1 MHFTSEQRLDGDIL
15 ERAFTL
21 SDIPGIL
28 WTPPSASSPAPV
40 PVILMGQPGGIGMQ
54 RMYPRLA
61 ARAQGVA
68 RHGFAAVCVE
78 LPGAG
83 DRPRLPDAEQARAD
97 LVRAISAGRAPSGDV
112 IDRLV
117 LPLVDQAV
125 PEWQA
130 TLDEVLT
137 LPEIGDRVGISGGVI
152 AVGTRMAAEDSR
164 VVAASLFAGTYV
176 PQAIMEQAR
185 DVTIPLHV
193 LLQWDDENNDRQMAL
208 DLFDAFG
215 SKEKTLY
222 ANMGGHT
229 GVPEFAGE
237 DVVRFF
243 ARHLSPSQPTATS
256 APDSSG
262 TRDDRR
268 TPPVAPPEVINGSA
282 ETETDH

>member
-1 MHFTSEQRLDGDIL
+1 MHFTSERRLDGEIV

-21 SDIPGIL
+21 GDIPGIL
-28 WTPPSASSPAPV
+28 WTPPSASPSAPV

-54 RMYPRLA
+54 HMHPRLA
-61 ARAQGVA
+61 ARARGAAQ
-68 RHGFAAVCVE
+68 HGFAAVCVE

-97 LVRAISAGRAPSGDV
+97 LVSAISAGVAPSGDV

-125 PEWQA
+125 PEWQT
-130 TLDEVLT
+130 TLDEVLA
-137 LPEIGDRVGISGGVI
+137 LPEIGDWVGISGGVI
-152 AVGTRMAAEDSR
+152 AIGTRMAAEDPR

-176 PQAIMEQAR
+176 PQTIMEQAR
-185 DVTIPLHV
+185 DVTIPLHM

-229 GVPEFAGE
+229 GVPEFAGD
-237 DVVRFF
+237 DVIRFF
-243 ARHLSPSQPTATS
+243 SRHLSPSQPEGE
-256 APDSSG
+256 PL
-262 TRDDRR
+262 
-268 TPPVAPPEVINGSA
+268 P
-282 ETETDH
+282 